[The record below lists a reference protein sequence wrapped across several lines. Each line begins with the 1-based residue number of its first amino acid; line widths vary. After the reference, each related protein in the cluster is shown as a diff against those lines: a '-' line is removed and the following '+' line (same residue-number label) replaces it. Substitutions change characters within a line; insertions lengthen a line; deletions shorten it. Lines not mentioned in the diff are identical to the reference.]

1 MNDII
6 LHKPEE
12 ESKAAIKNK
21 FDSIRDMVLEKN
33 ELYGNAALEP
43 YAVFSN
49 ATPAERLR
57 ARIDEKISRYRTNKE
72 GDKESPLVDLVG
84 SLVLLILAE
93 EEEENE
99 QRCSFESLSNRAE
112 RTAEKPQ

>member
-1 MNDII
+1 MMTANF
-6 LHKPEE
+6 LRKSKEE
-12 ESKAAIKNK
+12 TEAAIKSK

-43 YAVFSN
+43 YPVFSD

-57 ARIDEKISRYRTNKE
+57 ARIDEKISRYKTNKE
-72 GDKESPLVDLVG
+72 GDQESPLVDLVG

-93 EEEENE
+93 EQEKND
-99 QRCSFESLSNRAE
+99 QRQSVGLTS
-112 RTAEKPQ
+112 

>member
-1 MNDII
+1 MNGIP
-6 LHKPEE
+6 LSKPIEE
-12 ESKAAIKNK
+12 VKETIRNK

-49 ATPAERLR
+49 ATSAERLR
-57 ARIDEKISRYRTNKE
+57 ARIDEKISRYRTNRE
-72 GDKESPLVDLVG
+72 GDQESPLVDLVG

-99 QRCSFESLSNRAE
+99 QRCSFESLSNRTE
-112 RTAEKPQ
+112 RTTEKSQ

>member
-1 MNDII
+1 MNAIS
-6 LHKPEE
+6 LSKSKEE
-12 ESKAAIKNK
+12 VKEAIRNK

-43 YAVFSN
+43 YPVLSN

-99 QRCSFESLSNRAE
+99 QRRSFESLSNRAE
-112 RTAEKPQ
+112 RTTEKSQ

>member
-1 MNDII
+1 MNGIP
-6 LHKPEE
+6 LSKPREE
-12 ESKAAIKNK
+12 AKEAIRNK

-33 ELYGNAALEP
+33 ELYGNAALDP
-43 YAVFSN
+43 FPVFSN
-49 ATPAERLR
+49 STSAERLR

-93 EEEENE
+93 EEEKN
-99 QRCSFESLSNRAE
+99 AE
-112 RTAEKPQ
+112 RRFVDSAS

>member
-1 MNDII
+1 MNTIV
-6 LHKPEE
+6 LSKPKEE
-12 ESKAAIKNK
+12 VKAAIKNK

-43 YAVFSN
+43 FPVFSN
-49 ATPAERLR
+49 STPAERLR

-84 SLVLLILAE
+84 SLILLILAE
-93 EEEENE
+93 EEEKD
-99 QRCSFESLSNRAE
+99 AE
-112 RTAEKPQ
+112 RLFIDSVS